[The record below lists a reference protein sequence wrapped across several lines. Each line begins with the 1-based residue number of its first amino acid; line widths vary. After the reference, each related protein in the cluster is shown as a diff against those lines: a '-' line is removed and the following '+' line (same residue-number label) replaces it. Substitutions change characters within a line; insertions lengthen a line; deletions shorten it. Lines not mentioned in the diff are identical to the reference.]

1 MALRNNGGGN
11 PYHDEKGRFTSGS
24 GSSSKGTSQEKQ
36 NMYGTKH
43 SPNILS
49 SYYKYMKHYMP
60 PERMNDDQLIDKSL
74 NNLVD
79 YAKKIG
85 ISNPTPNSE
94 WVEDLYYQLGNDGVP
109 EEKIRGLVDRFES
122 RMKEKED
129 DQLIDKALNDLID
142 RAKRWGAKNPVPNE
156 DWYEDLYNQLKDNGV
171 PEDKIRRLADKFYER
186 MIKEKDVKDNELID
200 KSLNNLIDYAKRIG
214 ISNPVPNSDWY
225 DDLYYQLGNDGVP
238 EEKIKGLMDKF
249 KSRMNNKKIQDM
261 GFSPYNK
268 K

>member
-1 MALRNNGGGN
+1 MALRSNNSGGN

-24 GSSSKGTSQEKQ
+24 GSSSKGASQEKQ
-36 NMYGTKH
+36 NMYGAKH
-43 SPNILS
+43 SPNILNS
-49 SYYKYMKHYMP
+49 HYKYMKHYMP
-60 PERMNDDQLIDKSL
+60 PENMNDDQLIDKSL
-74 NNLVD
+74 NNLID

-109 EEKIRGLVDRFES
+109 EEKIKGLVDRFES

-129 DQLIDKALNDLID
+129 DQLIDK
-142 RAKRWGAKNPVPNE
+142 
-156 DWYEDLYNQLKDNGV
+156 
-171 PEDKIRRLADKFYER
+171 
-186 MIKEKDVKDNELID
+186 
-200 KSLNNLIDYAKRIG
+200 SLNNLIDYAKRMG

-225 DDLYYQLGNDGVP
+225 DDLYYQLSADGVP

-249 KSRMNNKKIQDM
+249 ESRMKNKKIQDM